1 MSNLP
6 GSHTVF
12 EASGFVTQCFDQ
24 VTFGLGG
31 MDQKPC
37 KSFDLGLEMIN
48 GQSDVDIAEVDRE
61 IEVTRLVGPF
71 SGFHSWLR
79 VWVLNYHVRTQT
91 KRWPR
96 LRRLQLL
103 LFRHNL
109 EVVVVW
115 TPAMTTEARGD
126 HYVL

>member
-1 MSNLP
+1 M
-6 GSHTVF
+6 
-12 EASGFVTQCFDQ
+12 QCFDQ

-79 VWVLNYHVRTQT
+79 VWVLNYHVLKPNAGPGFEGCNCCSSGTT
-91 KRWPR
+91 WRWWWCGLP
-96 LRRLQLL
+96 
-103 LFRHNL
+103 
-109 EVVVVW
+109 
-115 TPAMTTEARGD
+115 P
-126 HYVL
+126 